1 MSDKIKKTSPQDN
14 ARALIQRMAP
24 EIAKALPRH
33 VTPERMTRI
42 ALTAVSKTP
51 KLAECSSV
59 SLIGSILTAA
69 QLGLEP
75 NTPLGECYLIP
86 YKNTCQLIVGYQGMM
101 TLARRSKEVAAIYA
115 YAVRDGDTFEERLG
129 LKPDLVHVPSKDADR
144 LAKKIT
150 HVYAVAQLVNGTSL
164 FRVLSFAEIEARRVR
179 GASGAG
185 HSTPW
190 DTDYEAMALKSAV
203 RALFAWIP
211 RTPEMAQAVAHEDA
225 VDAGEAP
232 ALDDGLRAA
241 LEAEGVEMP
250 RKNEDAIAAL
260 NASIAHD
267 TVTGEVVDDEAEQ
280 AERYF
285 AAKATRADE
294 GAR

>member
-1 MSDKIKKTSPQDN
+1 MSDKIKKATPQDS

-86 YKNTCQLIVGYQGMM
+86 YKGTCQLIVGYQGMM

-129 LKPDLVHVPSKDADR
+129 LKPDLIHVPSKDAGR

-164 FRVLSFAEIEARRVR
+164 FRVLSLAEIEARRVR

-225 VDAGEAP
+225 VDAGETP

-250 RKNEDAIAAL
+250 RKSEDAIAAL

-267 TVTGEVVDDEAEQ
+267 TVTGEVIDDEAEQ

-285 AAKATRADE
+285 AAKE
-294 GAR
+294 AR